1 MTPEL
6 RRALEICINAAM
18 AEADSLAE
26 VARHSAADIEQE
38 RMLIQESERIHH
50 AAAEV
55 QAFID
60 GGKA

>member
-26 VARHSAADIEQE
+26 VARHSAA
-38 RMLIQESERIHH
+38 
-50 AAAEV
+50 EV

>member
-26 VARHSAADIEQE
+26 VARHSAADMEEE
-38 RMLIQESERIHH
+38 RMLVRDSERIHH